1 MLRYVGYS
9 LVYVL
14 VYQLREHLSTTAFIA
29 VVGVASL
36 CVFGVH
42 RYLKKGDEAILKKV
56 QASQDRY
63 EYEQEKKAL
72 AAKRA
77 PKPKGT
83 YRE

>member
-1 MLRYVGYS
+1 MLRYAGYS

-14 VYQLREHLSTTAFIA
+14 VYQLREHLSTAEFIA
-29 VVGVASL
+29 VVGATSL
-36 CVFGVH
+36 CVYGVH

-72 AAKRA
+72 AAKQ
-77 PKPKGT
+77 PPKGT